1 MSSARGR
8 IAAGTYHL
16 SGEVD
21 APPYCTTRGGY
32 AGSTVIAMNH
42 SETTTADRTPD
53 RRLVLFRRWSWLPV
67 LVVGAALYEL
77 VRLVLHTTG
86 DPLFLPT
93 LILLGAAVVPV
104 AFVGFVSGRRL
115 SFGLGGSVVG
125 LTSLLGGVVG
135 VLVAGALEYAT
146 VPSAG
151 NLATPVVGLVEEFAK
166 LLVPA
171 GTLLLFRRDRH
182 SADGLL
188 LGVASGAGFAVLET
202 MGYALVTLVG
212 SGGNISLVNGLLLD
226 RGLLSPAAHMAWTG
240 LAAAALWAAAT
251 EHWRP
256 RAVVRFLVAYLLVA
270 GLHTAWDSSG
280 GGWVHAGLAVVSLA
294 SLVWTAHKLA
304 TAERPR
310 HGRPGWRWPQGI
322 GTQSADRPVLERPA
336 AMSAFARTAAP
347 DGLEPLPP
355 ARPHTTT

>member
-1 MSSARGR
+1 VTAPNDTDTSAHR
-8 IAAGTYHL
+8 
-16 SGEVD
+16 
-21 APPYCTTRGGY
+21 
-32 AGSTVIAMNH
+32 
-42 SETTTADRTPD
+42 TA
-53 RRLVLFRRWSWLPV
+53 RRLVPSRRWSWLPV
-67 LVVGAALYEL
+67 LVVGAILYEL

-125 LTSLLGGVVG
+125 LTALLGGVVG

-151 NLATPVVGLVEEFAK
+151 NLATSLVGLIEECAK

-171 GTLLLFRRDRH
+171 GALLLFRRDRH

-202 MGYALVTLVG
+202 MGYALVALVG

-240 LAAAALWAAAT
+240 LAATALWAAAI
-251 EHWRP
+251 EHWRA
-256 RAVVRFLVAYLLVA
+256 RAVVRFLAVYLLVA
-270 GLHTAWDSSG
+270 GLHAAWDSTGSG
-280 GGWVHAGLAVVSLA
+280 WAHAGLAVVSLG
-294 SLVWTAHKLA
+294 SLVWTAHRLA
-304 TAERPR
+304 TAESPR
-310 HGRPGWRWPQGI
+310 HHGPGSRWPQRVGR
-322 GTQSADRPVLERPA
+322 QPADHPVPERVATMPLI
-336 AMSAFARTAAP
+336 ARTAAR
-347 DGLEPLPP
+347 DGRDRLPP
-355 ARPHTTT
+355 ARPHTTI